1 VRATH
6 GDTRPPEASQDP
18 GHPATVWVLKWAGLA
33 LVLVS
38 CALLVYLG
46 AVLLAR
52 LVLWLTYYSPDP
64 EVAVRIRSWGISKE
78 ILIGIKRL
86 GLPALL

>member
-1 VRATH
+1 MRATH
-6 GDTRPPEASQDP
+6 GDTRPPGASQGG

-52 LVLWLTYYSPDP
+52 LVLWLTYYPP
-64 EVAVRIRSWGISKE
+64 TLR
-78 ILIGIKRL
+78 
-86 GLPALL
+86 